1 MVQTRSQRAKLA
13 GDGDGPATSGAE
25 APGNARATKP
35 KPAERIPQIPT
46 DMALLLAVLIFIS
59 VRTFL
64 ASRGDASAGAMTVA
78 LASRGATVGFEA
90 LAAARCASF
99 LVIAHRLYLLVVV
112 RPPFELKAN
121 YLATTQF
128 PLRPVK
134 LWGLRRLVTFT
145 VQTWTLQGIYFALAA
160 AAAVA
165 GARGLEAPPWLPLKA
180 TRYLFE
186 VAWAVSH
193 LVTSVTTYVLVP
205 AACGAFDGDVRDVP
219 LLQADQLVL
228 HNVNCILMHVDTLLS
243 GQYLAYDHAG
253 AALLYAC
260 YYVSFAWSRARFVA
274 GGVPYFFLDYSL
286 PRALAFK
293 LHLGLAGVVVVFFY
307 LGVFVTTQLGEL
319 AVPARC
325 LVHALIVGA
334 IVRFRPPPKYR
345 ARPKAD

>member
-99 LVIAHRLYLLVVV
+99 VIAHRLYLL
-112 RPPFELKAN
+112 
-121 YLATTQF
+121 
-128 PLRPVK
+128 
-134 LWGLRRLVTFT
+134 
-145 VQTWTLQGIYFALAA
+145 TWTLQGIYFALAA

-205 AACGAFDGDVRDVP
+205 AACEKFDGDVRDLP

-260 YYVSFAWSRARFVA
+260 YYVSFAWTRSRYVA
-274 GGVPYFFLDYSL
+274 GGVPALPDYC
-286 PRALAFK
+286 RAGLAFK
-293 LHLGLAGVVVVFFY
+293 LHLGLAGVVVLFFY
-307 LGVFVTTQLGEL
+307 LGVFVTTQLGEI

-325 LVHALIVGA
+325 LVHVLIVGA
-334 IVRFRPPPKYR
+334 IVRFRPPPEYR
-345 ARPKAD
+345 ARAKAD

>member
-1 MVQTRSQRAKLA
+1 
-13 GDGDGPATSGAE
+13 
-25 APGNARATKP
+25 
-35 KPAERIPQIPT
+35 
-46 DMALLLAVLIFIS
+46 
-59 VRTFL
+59 
-64 ASRGDASAGAMTVA
+64 MTVA

-99 LVIAHRLYLLVVV
+99 SPSRIASTCSSS

-121 YLATTQF
+121 YLATTRF
-128 PLRPVK
+128 PLRP
-134 LWGLRRLVTFT
+134 
-145 VQTWTLQGIYFALAA
+145 GIYALAA
-160 AAAVA
+160 AAPR
-165 GARGLEAPPWLPLKA
+165 GALGLEAPPWLPLKA

-205 AACGAFDGDVRDVP
+205 AACDAFDGDVRDLP

-260 YYVSFAWSRARFVA
+260 YYVSFAWTRATSPASPPFLTAAA
-274 GGVPYFFLDYSL
+274 G
-286 PRALAFK
+286 LAFK
-293 LHLGLAGVVVVFFY
+293 LHLGLAGVVVLFFY
-307 LGVFVTTQLGEL
+307 LGVFVTTQLGEI

-325 LVHALIVGA
+325 LVHVLIVGA
-334 IVRFRPPPKYR
+334 IVRFRPPPEYR
-345 ARPKAD
+345 ARAKAD

>member
-1 MVQTRSQRAKLA
+1 
-13 GDGDGPATSGAE
+13 
-25 APGNARATKP
+25 
-35 KPAERIPQIPT
+35 
-46 DMALLLAVLIFIS
+46 
-59 VRTFL
+59 
-64 ASRGDASAGAMTVA
+64 MTVA

-121 YLATTQF
+121 YLATTRF

-145 VQTWTLQGIYFALAA
+145 
-160 AAAVA
+160 
-165 GARGLEAPPWLPLKA
+165 A

-205 AACGAFDGDVRDVP
+205 AACDAFDGDVRDLP

-260 YYVSFAWSRARFVA
+260 YASPRGRAALRRPASPPSTTRRGPSPSSCTWASRASSCCFSTSA
-274 GGVPYFFLDYSL
+274 SS
-286 PRALAFK
+286 
-293 LHLGLAGVVVVFFY
+293 
-307 LGVFVTTQLGEL
+307 
-319 AVPARC
+319 
-325 LVHALIVGA
+325 
-334 IVRFRPPPKYR
+334 
-345 ARPKAD
+345 